1 MKALRAS
8 IGLRGRVELAGASLV
23 FALALGPASGAGPAP
38 LDSTRR
44 AAEQAKLKVLEDKLE
59 ALRKD
64 LASMEEEH
72 STVLGELQRLNLQ
85 IRMAREE
92 IQLLRARL
100 ELGYREIDR
109 NLGEVRSLEASIR
122 ELRPLLQRRA
132 VALYKLGRMSYLR
145 LLLSVEEPRELT
157 RAYRYVSRLAR
168 SDGETMKRFRAEQTE
183 LEARKAEL
191 LSQTK
196 DMLETKRA
204 VEKANQTLEGRRALK
219 VSLLEEIGRRRDM
232 AETVL
237 SEVEASREELSK
249 LIDWMSAGE
258 GEAPSEVLLPMR
270 IFQGDLEWPVEGK
283 VSTRFGRQRHPRF
296 QTITVQN
303 GIEIEASPGTP
314 VRAVYDGKVVFASWF
329 KGYGKLLILSHP
341 RRVHTLYGYLQDVKV
356 SEGDTVTRGQE
367 VALAGEGGP
376 FSEPGLYFEIRD
388 EGKPVDPELWLSLQK

>member
-1 MKALRAS
+1 LKAPWAS
-8 IGLRGRVELAGASLV
+8 PWLRGRVELAAASFV
-23 FALALGPASGAGPAP
+23 FALALNPASGAEPAP
-38 LDSTRR
+38 LDSSRR
-44 AAEQAKLKVLEDKLE
+44 SAEQAKLKVLEDKLE
-59 ALRKD
+59 SLKKD
-64 LASMEEEH
+64 LASMEEEQG
-72 STVLGELQRLNLQ
+72 TILGELQRLNLQ
-85 IRMAREE
+85 IRVAREE

-109 NLGEVRSLEASIR
+109 NLGEVRALEASIR
-122 ELRPLLQRRA
+122 ELRPLLERRA
-132 VALYKLGRMSYLR
+132 VALYKLGQLSYLR

-183 LEARKAEL
+183 LEERKAEL
-191 LSQTK
+191 LARTK
-196 DMLETKRA
+196 VMLETKRA
-204 VEKANQTLEGRRALK
+204 VEKATQTLEGRRALR
-219 VSLLEEIGRRRDM
+219 VSMLEEIGRRRDM

-237 SEVEASREELSK
+237 SEVEASREGLSK
-249 LIDWMSAGE
+249 LLAGMTV
-258 GEAPSEVLLPMR
+258 GDAPSDVLLPMR

-303 GIEIEASPGTP
+303 GIEIEASLGTP

-356 SEGDTVTRGQE
+356 AEGDTVTRGQE
-367 VALAGEGGP
+367 VALAGDGGP

-388 EGKPVDPELWLSLQK
+388 EGKPVDPELWLGLHK